1 MTFRDD
7 HDAALARAQALQTE
21 LERSEAERKRLEA
34 EVAALKAP
42 RPPRAKRPTKRRPR
56 KSAPPPDAR
65 PGMSSATKVRLLWG
79 AAGGLAIV
87 IAFVVASMNDC
98 SGQKAHEAWQ
108 ARVRARDA
116 HQERWRALASVE
128 PCVRRVVD
136 TQARRVALDLS
147 HPEQID
153 GYAISQLVANCTD
166 GARRLAG
173 DPRLAR
179 PARDALAGWLDAE
192 QALMAP
198 VNQARAYFGE
208 ADWKE
213 DGGAGG
219 RARWDAVKAALAT
232 RLRAVVAVR
241 ATTLPALRDEIR
253 RLQAEQAAARG
264 KDEVWWR
271 VELELALWGI
281 DDAAWEAMGRF
292 DGVPARPLD
301 EDTAAAPAVQAQVTA
316 LLAAAKQA
324 PIEVRRDL
332 RDVDW
337 ITGPLADGV
346 APRGETPLWHLSMFG
361 LLDGTWE
368 RPPAMPPDPGPEP
381 DYHPD

>member
-7 HDAALARAQALQTE
+7 HEAALARAEALQTE
-21 LERSEAERKRLEA
+21 LDRSEAERKRLEA

-42 RPPRAKRPTKRRPR
+42 KPPRAKRPTKPRPR
-56 KSAPPPDAR
+56 KSAPSRAVR
-65 PGMSSATKVRLLWG
+65 AGMSSATKVRFMFG
-79 AAGGLAIV
+79 AAGALLVAILLV
-87 IAFVVASMNDC
+87 ISSQSDC
-98 SGQKAHEAWQ
+98 TGQKAHEAWE
-108 ARVRARDA
+108 ARVHAQGA

-128 PCVRRVVD
+128 PCARRVVD
-136 TQARRVALDLS
+136 LQARRITIDPS
-147 HPEQID
+147 HPEAID
-153 GYAISQLVANCTD
+153 SYGISQLVSNCTD
-166 GARRLAG
+166 GAKRLAG
-173 DPRLAR
+173 DPRLSR
-179 PARDALAGWLDAE
+179 PARDALVGWLDAE

-219 RARWDAVKAALAT
+219 AKRWDAVKTALAR

-241 ATTLPALRDEIR
+241 ETTLPAVRDEIR
-253 RLQAEQAAARG
+253 RLQVEHAAAHG
-264 KDEVWWR
+264 QDEVWWR
-271 VELELALWGI
+271 VELELALWAI
-281 DDAAWEAMGRF
+281 VDAAWQAMGRYQ
-292 DGVPARPLD
+292 GVPARPLD
-301 EDTAAAPAVQAQVTA
+301 EDTAAAPAVQAQVVA

-337 ITGPLADGV
+337 IPGPLADGV

-368 RPPAMPPDPGPEP
+368 RPPAMPPEPGPEP